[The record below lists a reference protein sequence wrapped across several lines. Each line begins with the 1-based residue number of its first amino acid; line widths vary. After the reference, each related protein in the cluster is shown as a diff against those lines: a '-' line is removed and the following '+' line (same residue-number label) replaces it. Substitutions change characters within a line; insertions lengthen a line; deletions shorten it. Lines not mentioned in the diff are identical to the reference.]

1 MPRNEPPRCERRYFR
16 LPLDQI
22 AYVRFIVESYE
33 GLAQVTSLP
42 GRAEMEWVVPT
53 TLAPLADSLARS
65 LMDEAGLTPIE
76 RPDDWREG

>member
-1 MPRNEPPRCERRYFR
+1 MASSPPRCERRYFR
-16 LPLDQI
+16 LPLEQI

-53 TLAPLADSLARS
+53 ALAPLADSLARA
-65 LMDEAGLTPIE
+65 LALEAGLTAIA
-76 RPDDWREG
+76 RPDDWDR